1 MNVIKQSELGDKSK
15 SQNLIGTAPVSSSVG
30 NVDLDAT
37 LLQSMS
43 SSSSSGTST

>member
-15 SQNLIGTAPVSSSVG
+15 SQNLIGTAPVSVG